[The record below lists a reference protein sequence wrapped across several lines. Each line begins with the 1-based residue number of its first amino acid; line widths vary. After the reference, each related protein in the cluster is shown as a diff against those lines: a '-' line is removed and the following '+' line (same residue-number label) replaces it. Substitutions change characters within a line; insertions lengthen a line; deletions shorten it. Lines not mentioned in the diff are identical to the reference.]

1 MDRAGDRKGSAQ
13 GRAEKLVL
21 ICFGPLGQNKTSVSP
36 ALLSPLSDTKCKF
49 WGPPVVLALTWV
61 ISELVFVSRALFGAV
76 AGEPGPYSRGKVCH
90 PLCSCSQAILI
101 HCLFFP
107 VQNLMSSQPLSC
119 AVPHEEFCPGNI
131 TFFFAMSIFLRNF
144 LDFFIAAPASTPALC
159 GRQAALEVTC
169 VLEADFFSRLPS
181 AAREFI
187 S

>member
-21 ICFGPLGQNKTSVSP
+21 DLWGRTKHLCHQLFCHHSVTQNASFGGLQLF
-36 ALLSPLSDTKCKF
+36 LLWPGLFLSWFLCP
-49 WGPPVVLALTWV
+49 GP
-61 ISELVFVSRALFGAV
+61 SGAV

-169 VLEADFFSRLPS
+169 VLEADFFSHLPS